1 MSSKDFC
8 TSGEALAAATAFLG
22 MSLNATG
29 FSVRFGLSRS
39 RAKEKDGMENM
50 AAPNAAPPASFK
62 KLRRDTVCSDDGVD
76 IV

>member
-1 MSSKDFC
+1 
-8 TSGEALAAATAFLG
+8 

-29 FSVRFGLSRS
+29 FSVRFGLSSS

>member
-1 MSSKDFC
+1 MYVCEYAFKIAFNAEISNEGKVYRPKHAD
-8 TSGEALAAATAFLG
+8 AHVILTARL
-22 MSLNATG
+22 
-29 FSVRFGLSRS
+29 
-39 RAKEKDGMENM
+39 EKDGMENM